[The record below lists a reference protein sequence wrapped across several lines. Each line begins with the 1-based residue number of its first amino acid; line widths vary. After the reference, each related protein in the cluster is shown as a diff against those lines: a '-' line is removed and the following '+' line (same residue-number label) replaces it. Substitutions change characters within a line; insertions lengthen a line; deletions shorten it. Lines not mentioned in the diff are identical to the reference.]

1 MTPRGMKPVMITGVG
16 LVSSHGEGRAIHAPL
31 LAGGTPPVLARAS
44 HAPYDIHPTPELPLD
59 RFIPRREMRQMEPW
73 QRIGVHAAGIAIEEA
88 GLKPQVARIDVTVAA
103 GGGERDAALD
113 AAILAAHPGEAGT
126 HKMLME
132 GLRPTLFLA
141 QLPNLLAGSISIT
154 HGVGGSSRTLMG
166 EEVAGAEA
174 LRVAARRVA
183 AGTSAVALTGAAM
196 TSDRP
201 ELLLLYG
208 LGGHLHAGPWA
219 RLPERQG
226 MLLGSVAAFLT
237 LEPEGANAAPLARLA
252 HIATSQGRPE
262 GRAARLA
269 SLLDAALQ
277 GAAQPNTAQPK
288 TAQLNTTG
296 LGADM
301 IISTASGAAAATRD
315 ELAALPRAP
324 DLFSADILGHSAEAA
339 FPAGLVLA
347 TWAIA
352 TGRARRVLV
361 TGCGQWRG
369 EAVAVL
375 EAV

>member
-1 MTPRGMKPVMITGVG
+1 MTSVMITGVG
-16 LVSSHGEGRAIHAPL
+16 LVSSHGEGRAAHAPL
-31 LAGGTPPVLARAS
+31 LAGGVPPVLARAS

-88 GLKPQVARIDVTVAA
+88 GLKPHVARIDVTVAA

-113 AAILAAHPGEAGT
+113 AAILAAHPPEAGV
-126 HKMLME
+126 HKMLLE

-154 HGVGGSSRTLMG
+154 HGVAGSSRTLMG
-166 EEVAGAEA
+166 EEIAGAEA

-183 AGTSAVALTGAAM
+183 AGTSSAALAGAAM

-208 LGGHLHAGPWA
+208 LGGHLHQGEW
-219 RLPERQG
+219 LPLPGRQG
-226 MLLGSVAAFLT
+226 MVLGSVAAFLT
-237 LEPEGANAAPLARLA
+237 LEPEGANTPLARLTA
-252 HIATSQGRPE
+252 IETSQGRPE
-262 GRAARLA
+262 RRQARLA
-269 SLLDAALQ
+269 ALLARV
-277 GAAQPNTAQPK
+277 GAE
-288 TAQLNTTG
+288 
-296 LGADM
+296 ADM
-301 IISTASGAAAATRD
+301 IISTASGAVAATRD
-315 ELAALPRAP
+315 ELAGLPRPP
-324 DLFSADILGHSAEAA
+324 DLFTADLFGHSAEAA
-339 FPAGLVLA
+339 FPAGLAMA
-347 TWAIA
+347 TWAI
-352 TGRARRVLV
+352 TEGRARRVLV

>member
-1 MTPRGMKPVMITGVG
+1 MTPVMITGVG
-16 LVSSHGEGRAIHAPL
+16 LVSSHGEGRAVHAPL
-31 LAGGTPPVLARAS
+31 LAGGAPILARAS

-88 GLKPQVARIDVTVAA
+88 GLKPHVARVDVTVAA

-113 AAILAAHPGEAGT
+113 AAILAARPDEAGV
-126 HKMLME
+126 HKMLLE

-154 HGVGGSSRTLMG
+154 HGVAGSSRTLMG

-174 LRVAARRVA
+174 VRVAARRVA
-183 AGTSAVALTGAAM
+183 AGTSSAALAGAAM

-208 LGGHLHAGPWA
+208 LGGHLHEGPWA
-219 RLPERQG
+219 PLPDRQG
-226 MLLGSVAAFLT
+226 MVLGSVAAFLT
-237 LEPEGANAAPLARLA
+237 LEPEGANPAPLARLT
-252 HIATSQGRPE
+252 HIETSQGRPE
-262 GRAARLA
+262 GRPTRLA
-269 SLLDAALQ
+269 ALLARV
-277 GAAQPNTAQPK
+277 GAE
-288 TAQLNTTG
+288 
-296 LGADM
+296 ADL
-301 IISTASGAAAATRD
+301 IISTASGAVAATRD
-315 ELAALPRAP
+315 ELAALPRPP
-324 DLFSADILGHSAEAA
+324 DLFTADLLGHSAEAA
-339 FPAGLVLA
+339 FPAGLAMA

-352 TGRARRVLV
+352 EGRARRVLV

>member
-1 MTPRGMKPVMITGVG
+1 MTAVMITGVG

-31 LAGGTPPVLARAS
+31 LAGGAPVLSRAKD
-44 HAPYDIHPTPELPLD
+44 APYDIHPTPELPLD

-88 GLKPQVARIDVTVAA
+88 GLKPQVRHMDVTVAA

-113 AAILAAHPGEAGT
+113 AAILAAQPAPADI

-132 GLRPTLFLA
+132 GLRPTLMLA

-154 HGVGGSSRTLMG
+154 HGVAGSSRTLMG

-183 AGTSAVALTGAAM
+183 GGTSHSALTGAAM

-208 LGGHLHAGPWA
+208 LGGHLHQGPWVP
-219 RLPERQG
+219 LPGRQG
-226 MLLGSVAAFLT
+226 MVLGSVAAFLT
-237 LEPEGANAAPLARLA
+237 LEPAGANATQLARLT
-252 HIATSQGRPE
+252 HVETDQGRPE

-269 SLLDAALQ
+269 ALMARVGTQ
-277 GAAQPNTAQPK
+277 
-288 TAQLNTTG
+288 
-296 LGADM
+296 ADM
-301 IISTASGAAAATRD
+301 VISTASGAVDATRD
-315 ELAALPRAP
+315 ELAALPRPP
-324 DLFSADILGHSAEAA
+324 DLFTADLFGHSAEAA
-339 FPAGLVLA
+339 FPAGIAMA

-352 TGRARRVLV
+352 EGRARRVLV

-375 EAV
+375 EAP

>member
-1 MTPRGMKPVMITGVG
+1 MTKVMITGVG
-16 LVSSHGEGRAIHAPL
+16 LVSSHGEGRAVHAPL
-31 LAGGTPPVLARAS
+31 LAGAATPVLARATA
-44 HAPYDIHPTPELPLD
+44 APYDIHPTPELPLD

-88 GLKPQVARIDVTVAA
+88 GLKPHVARVDVTVAA

-113 AAILAAHPGEAGT
+113 ASILAAHPPEAGV
-126 HKMLME
+126 HKMLLE

-154 HGVGGSSRTLMG
+154 HGVAGSSRTLMG

-183 AGTSAVALTGAAM
+183 AGTSTAALAGAAM

-208 LGGHLHAGPWA
+208 LGGHLHEGPWA
-219 RLPERQG
+219 PLPERQG
-226 MLLGSVAAFLT
+226 MVLGSVAAFLT
-237 LEPEGANAAPLARLA
+237 LEPAGANTPLARLTA
-252 HIATSQGRPE
+252 IETSQGRPE

-269 SLLDAALQ
+269 ALLARV
-277 GAAQPNTAQPK
+277 GAE
-288 TAQLNTTG
+288 
-296 LGADM
+296 ADM
-301 IISTASGAAAATRD
+301 IISTASGAVAATRD

-324 DLFSADILGHSAEAA
+324 DLFTADLFGHSAEAA
-339 FPAGLVLA
+339 FPAGLAMA
-347 TWAIA
+347 TWAI
-352 TGRARRVLV
+352 TEGRARRVLV